1 MITFS
6 HIENYRENLSRKLV
20 ENFVKIFDKI
30 FVGNTKYVTPKLKF
44 IYSEKATKFYFHAQ
58 KIIHFFFKDIVKVS

>member
-1 MITFS
+1 M
-6 HIENYRENLSRKLV
+6 V
-20 ENFVKIFDKI
+20 ANFVKIFDKI